1 MRFTIYSKPVGN
13 NLDFCD
19 DERFELSLIPYI
31 VQYFRSLF

>member
-1 MRFTIYSKPVGN
+1 MRLTIYSKPVGN

-19 DERFELSLIPYI
+19 ERYDLSLIPYI